1 MITKVTGRLLSLAG
15 DSLTLG
21 VGAFEYEVRVPEFT
35 RRQLQDRIGQD
46 VSLHTIDYLEGNPAQ
61 GRLTPR
67 LIGFLSE
74 IEREFFELICSVDGV
89 GVKKALRAIVRPV
102 PEVAT
107 AIEEQD
113 SGTLSSL
120 PGVGAALAERII
132 AKLRRKV
139 PKFALMVARQSPRE
153 AEVER
158 DVIEETFQVLRQ
170 LGHSESDARR
180 LLEAALRAKKKF
192 ADVQALLQAI
202 YQQRQGGEA
211 DSGRSGDQNGEE
223 TAGAAP
229 SGRNRRSAQQ

>member
-1 MITKVTGRLLSLAG
+1 MLTKITGRLLSIAE

-21 VGAFEYEVRVPEFT
+21 IGAFEYEVRIPEFT
-35 RRQLQDRIGQD
+35 RRQLQSQVGQD
-46 VSLHTIDYLEGNPAQ
+46 VSLHTIDYLEGNPAH

-74 IEREFFELICSVDGV
+74 IERDFFELICSVDGV
-89 GVKKALRAIVRPV
+89 GVKKALRAMVRPV

-113 SGTLSSL
+113 TKTLSSL
-120 PGVGAALAERII
+120 PGVGAALAERIV

-139 PKFALMVARQSPRE
+139 PKFALMVAREHPPE
-153 AEVER
+153 ADVPH

-180 LLEAALRAKKKF
+180 LLEAALKVKKKYS
-192 ADVQALLQAI
+192 DVETLIQAV
-202 YQQRQGGEA
+202 YQQRQGGA
-211 DSGRSGDQNGEE
+211 
-223 TAGAAP
+223 
-229 SGRNRRSAQQ
+229 